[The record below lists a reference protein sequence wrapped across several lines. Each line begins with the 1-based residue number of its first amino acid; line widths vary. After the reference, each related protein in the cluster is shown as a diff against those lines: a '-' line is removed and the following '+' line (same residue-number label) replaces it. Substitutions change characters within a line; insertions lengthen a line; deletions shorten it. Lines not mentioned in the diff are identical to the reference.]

1 MSRIRLGMLTPSSNT
16 VVEPTTNAIIASLPD
31 VTAHYSRFK
40 VTEISLSEQGLAQFE
55 PEQFMAAADLL
66 ADARMDVIAWNGTSA
81 AWRGLHED
89 VALCEAIRDRFSIP
103 ATTSMLALN
112 EILRARDVGRLGLV
126 TPYTEDVQAR
136 IIDNYRGAGFDCIA
150 ESHLGIH
157 VNFEFSEV
165 APTRIA
171 EQVRAVAE
179 QSLDAIIVVC
189 TNLRSAPLIRTLE
202 EETKIPIYDSTSA
215 VVWRALRL
223 AKVETKALKHWG
235 SLFIEAWPSDF
246 SRDENT

>member
-16 VVEPTTNAIIASLPD
+16 VVEPTTNAIIASLPG

-103 ATTSMLALN
+103 ATASMLALN
-112 EILRARDVGRLGLV
+112 EILGARRVGRFGLV
-126 TPYTEDVQAR
+126 TPYTEDVQMR
-136 IIDNYRGAGFDCIA
+136 IIENYRGAGFDCVA

-165 APTRIA
+165 TPERIA
-171 EQVRAVAE
+171 TQVRTVAKH
-179 QSLDAIIVVC
+179 SPDAIIIVC
-189 TNLRSAPLIRTLE
+189 TNLRSAQLVRTLE
-202 EETKIPIYDSTSA
+202 EETKVPIYDSTSA

-223 AKVETKALKHWG
+223 ANVETGALEHWG
-235 SLFIEAWPSDF
+235 SLFTEA
-246 SRDENT
+246 